1 MRKFKTSKIDD
12 EKFNQ
17 KFEEDLK
24 EIKEKLHA
32 EKPSDEFK
40 QNLQAIL
47 EEELNKTSD
56 KKERKFHFPI
66 YAKKLAAVCAC
77 LIIFFSGCFTFAD
90 DIENVILE
98 LFGNTDKIIENAI
111 VNGDYQKVNMEY
123 IKDNDISIKIDYVV
137 KKEKELYVVFDVLTK
152 EEFDQIYF
160 EDIIFKV
167 RNDFVLYNKI
177 GRKNNSKV
185 VFDEKRVERD
195 KFLIITKITE
205 IEEHLIDFN
214 NINVEIREI
223 KCLKESAINLE
234 KGCWKFEIDI
244 K

>member
-90 DIENVILE
+90 DIENVIFKI
-98 LFGNTDKIIENAI
+98 FGSTDKVVEEAI
-111 VNGDYQKVNMEY
+111 ANGNYKKIDMEY
-123 IKDNDISIKIDYVV
+123 VEDNGISIKVDYVV
-137 KKEKELYVVFDVLTK
+137 VEGDNLYIAFNIFAKEKIDEVYFVDTLIKNQNDVILFSAEGANTDTSMQY
-152 EEFDQIYF
+152 EENRIDINNTIIIYKLS
-160 EDIIFKV
+160 EKKIKL
-167 RNDFVLYNKI
+167 NDLEEIKIEINKI
-177 GRKNNSKV
+177 NFYRNKV
-185 VFDEKRVERD
+185 NEQ
-195 KFLIITKITE
+195 
-205 IEEHLIDFN
+205 
-214 NINVEIREI
+214 
-223 KCLKESAINLE
+223 
-234 KGCWKFEIDI
+234 KGNWKFNIRL
-244 K
+244 